1 VNTILITRLGFA
13 VNMSVKQQAFVYVAV
28 QLINLNVTLILLL
41 YINIKLSFSDT
52 KSTEPSQS
60 AKDKP
65 DITKDSMHDN
75 TSLSSSAK
83 EERNISF
90 EVNAS
95 AGQNHSLSK
104 VIFYHCALGAL
115 FLIAS

>member
-1 VNTILITRLGFA
+1 
-13 VNMSVKQQAFVYVAV
+13 
-28 QLINLNVTLILLL
+28 VTLILLL
-41 YINIKLSFSDT
+41 YINIKLSLFSDT
-52 KSTEPSQS
+52 NSSEPSQS
-60 AKDKP
+60 DKP
-65 DITKDSMHDN
+65 DITKGSMHEN

-83 EERNISF
+83 EEKNISF

-104 VIFYHCALGAL
+104 VIFYHCALGLL